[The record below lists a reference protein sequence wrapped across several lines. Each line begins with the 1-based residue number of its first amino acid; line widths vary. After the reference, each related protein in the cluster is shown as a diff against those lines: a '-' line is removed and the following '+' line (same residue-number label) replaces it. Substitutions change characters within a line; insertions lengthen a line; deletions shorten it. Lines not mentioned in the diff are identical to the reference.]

1 MNNNFCIGMLLEDV
15 ICAPAKN
22 FGRRRSLLQECF
34 SLCTLLPETKSSH
47 GVVGPTFWGGSVNYI
62 DRISLEN
69 TFFLQFFLPVEGEEI
84 LKLLLPCLLVL
95 SRREK
100 RSKG

>member
-1 MNNNFCIGMLLEDV
+1 MLLEDV
-15 ICAPAKN
+15 ICAPEKD
-22 FGRRRSLLQECF
+22 FGRTRSLPQECF

-47 GVVGPTFWGGSVNYI
+47 GVGPTFWGGSVNNL

-100 RSKG
+100 KVKRVIYNIYRQ

>member
-15 ICAPAKN
+15 ICAPEKN
-22 FGRRRSLLQECF
+22 FGRTRSLLQECF

-47 GVVGPTFWGGSVNYI
+47 GVVGPTIWGGSVNYV

-69 TFFLQFFLPVEGEEI
+69 TFFL
-84 LKLLLPCLLVL
+84 
-95 SRREK
+95 
-100 RSKG
+100 